1 MLFVICS
8 KLIRDSDVLVKFYSG
23 PDLFN
28 PPLNAMGG
36 APIFLT
42 QAKPANMPGKMS
54 HQHGTQDR
62 AQHIAEAE
70 KRCDAAGQSLTPLRR
85 RVLELLIDQHGPAK
99 AYDLLPLLDTER
111 GQAKPP
117 TIYRALDFL
126 VRMGLAHRIESMNAF
141 VACDVGACA
150 RSTIFLICEK
160 CGRRP
165 KSSTPA
171 TRWSISRRPRGKDG
185 FAISRTMIE
194 ASGICSA
201 CQAA

>member
-8 KLIRDSDVLVKFYSG
+8 KLIPESDVLVKFYSG
-23 PDLFN
+23 ADLFN
-28 PPLNAMGG
+28 PAAG

-42 QAKPANMPGKMS
+42 RAKPANMIGKMS
-54 HQHGTQDR
+54 HQHGTGADR

-70 KRCDAAGQSLTPLRR
+70 KRCDAAGESLTPLRR

-99 AYDLLPLLDTER
+99 AYDLLPLLDTEK

-160 CGRRP
+160 CGGAEEFDAGHALVDLTEAA
-165 KSSTPA
+165 K
-171 TRWSISRRPRGKDG
+171 KDG
-185 FAISRTMIE
+185 FAINRTMIE
-194 ASGICSA
+194 ASGVCSA